1 VGLDLHWGLV
11 LAAAAPA
18 GGGGSPVNPI
28 SFATLAA
35 VMAIALIAPLV
46 VNLRPSL
53 RVPSAVVE
61 IVLGIIVGPSGFGWI
76 HVDRPIAILSTL
88 GLALL
93 LFLAGLEIDARRLRH
108 GLGRMGVAYLAS
120 VGLAV
125 LVALALSEAE
135 NFNSPLFVAFA
146 LASSTVGLVVPIL
159 RDANETDTRFGQL
172 ALAGTSIGEFG
183 AILLLSLFFS
193 GHASSTGSRLVLLG
207 LFGVL
212 VASAAIGLSGLSR
225 SDRAAATLA
234 RLERTTAQLGIRLAV
249 TVLVGFAA
257 LATALGLETIM
268 GVFIAGLVLR
278 MVDRDERMIH
288 SEFRLK
294 IEAIGYGFLVPAFF
308 VTSGMQLNFR
318 ALFVQ
323 PRHLL
328 LVLAFLAALLVVRGL
343 PALLYRA
350 ELGLRRV
357 AALGLLR
364 ATSLTVLVIAA
375 SLGHQLHI
383 FDDPTDAAMVVAGV
397 LSVVL
402 FPPNALALLRE
413 PKPAPV
419 SVAPLAGDGEQLV
432 GGALDAVGEHM
443 KVLDDVAVGAEPE
456 EQRPRG

>member
-1 VGLDLHWGLV
+1 
-11 LAAAAPA
+11 
-18 GGGGSPVNPI
+18 
-28 SFATLAA
+28 
-35 VMAIALIAPLV
+35 
-46 VNLRPSL
+46 
-53 RVPSAVVE
+53 
-61 IVLGIIVGPSGFGWI
+61 
-76 HVDRPIAILSTL
+76 
-88 GLALL
+88 
-93 LFLAGLEIDARRLRH
+93 
-108 GLGRMGVAYLAS
+108 
-120 VGLAV
+120 
-125 LVALALSEAE
+125 
-135 NFNSPLFVAFA
+135 
-146 LASSTVGLVVPIL
+146 
-159 RDANETDTRFGQL
+159 
-172 ALAGTSIGEFG
+172 
-183 AILLLSLFFS
+183 
-193 GHASSTGSRLVLLG
+193 
-207 LFGVL
+207 
-212 VASAAIGLSGLSR
+212 LSGLSR

-278 MVDRDERMIH
+278 MVDREERMIH

-308 VTSGMQLNFR
+308 VTSGMELNFR

-328 LVLAFLAALLVVRGL
+328 LVLAFLAALLIVRGL

-443 KVLDDVAVGAEPE
+443 KVLDDVAVGAETE

>member
-1 VGLDLHWGLV
+1 VVIDLHWGFV

-76 HVDRPIAILSTL
+76 HVDRPLAILSTL

-108 GLGRMGVAYLAS
+108 GLGRMGAAYLAS

-135 NFNSPLFVAFA
+135 NFDSPLFVAFA

-193 GHASSTGSRLVLLG
+193 GHASSTASRLVLLG

-278 MVDRDERMIH
+278 MVDREERMIH

-308 VTSGMQLNFR
+308 VTSGMELNFR

-328 LVLAFLAALLVVRGL
+328 LVLAFLAALLIVRGL

-443 KVLDDVAVGAEPE
+443 KVLDDVAVGAETE

>member
-1 VGLDLHWGLV
+1 
-11 LAAAAPA
+11 
-18 GGGGSPVNPI
+18 
-28 SFATLAA
+28 
-35 VMAIALIAPLV
+35 
-46 VNLRPSL
+46 
-53 RVPSAVVE
+53 
-61 IVLGIIVGPSGFGWI
+61 
-76 HVDRPIAILSTL
+76 
-88 GLALL
+88 
-93 LFLAGLEIDARRLRH
+93 
-108 GLGRMGVAYLAS
+108 MGAAYLAS

-135 NFNSPLFVAFA
+135 NFDSPLFVAFA

-193 GHASSTGSRLVLLG
+193 GHASSTASRLVLLG

-278 MVDRDERMIH
+278 MVDREERMIH

-308 VTSGMQLNFR
+308 VTSGMELNFR

-328 LVLAFLAALLVVRGL
+328 LVLAFLAALLIVRGL

-443 KVLDDVAVGAEPE
+443 KVLDDVAVGAETE